1 MYRHTL
7 TFDQLNLAPTI
18 FTNSENNC
26 VHLRETVIEYIQ
38 NEKRGD
44 FICLW

>member
-1 MYRHTL
+1 LILPICVDKKM
-7 TFDQLNLAPTI
+7 QI
-18 FTNSENNC
+18 SEINC
-26 VHLRETVIEYIQ
+26 VHLRETVLEYIQ